1 MKHLLLREINQ
12 LRTVSIMLAMAAF
25 SFTAAPAA
33 AVTQFAGNGHL
44 YEFVATNR
52 SWQGA
57 LAAAAAAAATPIA
70 GYTAHLVTIT
80 SQAEDDFLK
89 TLTGSATFVWAAGTD
104 EDVEGTWKWAA
115 GPEAGQTFFIFGTGS
130 VGFFNWNAGEPNNVG
145 TEDYLHFKANA
156 GNWNDIFSTF
166 PSGGYVVEYSLN
178 SGAVPEPASWAMLLG
193 GLGVVGTAL
202 RRRGSRKTVA
212 A

>member
-25 SFTAAPAA
+25 SLTAAPAA

>member
-1 MKHLLLREINQ
+1 MLLKKSALMA
-12 LRTVSIMLAMAAF
+12 VSALGLLA
-25 SFTAAPAA
+25 TPAS

-44 YEFVATNR
+44 YEFVATNL

-57 LAAAAAAAATPIA
+57 LAAAAAATPIA

-80 SQAEDDFLK
+80 SQGEDDFIK
-89 TLTGSATFVWAAGTD
+89 TLTGSTTFVWAAGTD

-115 GPEAGQTFFIFGTGS
+115 GPEAGQTFFIFGSGP
-130 VGFFNWNAGEPNNVG
+130 VGFANWNAGEPNNVG
-145 TEDYLHFKANA
+145 TEDYLHVKANT
-156 GNWNDIFSTF
+156 GDWNDIFSTF

-178 SGAVPEPASWAMLLG
+178 AGAIPEPASWALLVG
-193 GLGVVGTAL
+193 GLGLVGTAL
-202 RRRGSRKTVA
+202 RRRSSRKTVA

>member
-1 MKHLLLREINQ
+1 M
-12 LRTVSIMLAMAAF
+12 RTVSIMLAMAAF
-25 SFTAAPAA
+25 SLTAAPAA

-44 YEFVATNR
+44 YEFVATNL

-57 LAAAAAAAATPIA
+57 LAAAAAATPIA
-70 GYTAHLVTIT
+70 GYTAHLVTVT

-130 VGFFNWNAGEPNNVG
+130 VGFSNWNAGEPNNVG

-156 GNWNDIFSTF
+156 GNWKDIFSTF
-166 PSGGYVVEYSLN
+166 PSGGYVVE
-178 SGAVPEPASWAMLLG
+178 
-193 GLGVVGTAL
+193 
-202 RRRGSRKTVA
+202 
-212 A
+212 

>member
-1 MKHLLLREINQ
+1 
-12 LRTVSIMLAMAAF
+12 MLAMAAF
-25 SFTAAPAA
+25 SLTAAPAA

-44 YEFVATNR
+44 YEFVATNL

-57 LAAAAAAAATPIA
+57 LAAAAAATPTA

>member
-1 MKHLLLREINQ
+1 MKRLILRGINKV
-12 LRTVSIMLAMAAF
+12 RTVSITLATAAF
-25 SFTAAPAA
+25 SLTAVPAA

-44 YEFVATNR
+44 YEFVATDL

-57 LAAAAAAAATPIA
+57 LAAAAAATPIT

-130 VGFFNWNAGEPNNVG
+130 VGFSNWNAGEPNNVG

>member
-1 MKHLLLREINQ
+1 M
-12 LRTVSIMLAMAAF
+12 RTVSIMLAMAAF
-25 SFTAAPAA
+25 SLTAAPAA

>member
-1 MKHLLLREINQ
+1 M
-12 LRTVSIMLAMAAF
+12 RTVSITLATAAF
-25 SFTAAPAA
+25 SLTAAPAA
-33 AVTQFAGNGHL
+33 TVTQFAGNGHL
-44 YEFVATNR
+44 YEFVATNL

-57 LAAAAAAAATPIA
+57 LAAAAAATPIT

-130 VGFFNWNAGEPNNVG
+130 VGFSNWNAGEPNNVG

>member
-1 MKHLLLREINQ
+1 MLLNKSALMA
-12 LRTVSIMLAMAAF
+12 VSALGLL
-25 SFTAAPAA
+25 AAPAS

-44 YEFVATNR
+44 YEFVAINL

-57 LAAAAAAAATPIA
+57 LAAAAAATPIA

-80 SQAEDDFLK
+80 SQGEDDFIK

-115 GPEAGQTFFIFGTGS
+115 GPEAGQTFFVFGGGP
-130 VGFFNWNAGEPNNVG
+130 VGFANWNAGEPNNVG
-145 TEDYLHFKANA
+145 AEDYLHVKANT

-178 SGAVPEPASWAMLLG
+178 AGAIPEPASWALLVG
-193 GLGVVGTAL
+193 GLGLVGTAL
-202 RRRGSRKTVA
+202 RRRSGRKTVA

>member
-1 MKHLLLREINQ
+1 MKDLILRRINQ
-12 LRTVSIMLAMAAF
+12 VRTVSIMLAMAAF
-25 SFTAAPAA
+25 SLTAAPAA

-44 YEFVATNR
+44 YEFVATNL

-57 LAAAAAAAATPIA
+57 LAAAAAATPIA

-130 VGFFNWNAGEPNNVG
+130 VGLSNWNAGEPNNVG

>member
-1 MKHLLLREINQ
+1 MKRLISRGINQ
-12 LRTVSIMLAMAAF
+12 VRTVSIMLAMAAF
-25 SFTAAPAA
+25 GLTAVPAA

-44 YEFVATNR
+44 YEFVATDL

-57 LAAAAAAAATPIA
+57 LAAAAAATPIA

-130 VGFFNWNAGEPNNVG
+130 VGFSNWNAGEPNNVG

>member
-1 MKHLLLREINQ
+1 MLLKKSALMA
-12 LRTVSIMLAMAAF
+12 VSALGLMAAPV
-25 SFTAAPAA
+25 S

-44 YEFVATNR
+44 YEFVASNL

-57 LAAAAAAAATPIA
+57 LAAAAAATPIA

-80 SQAEDDFLK
+80 SQGEDDFLK

-115 GPEAGQTFFIFGTGS
+115 GPEAGQTFFIFDSGP
-130 VGFFNWNAGEPNNVG
+130 VGFSNWNAGEPNNVG
-145 TEDYLHFKANA
+145 AEDYLHFKANT

-178 SGAVPEPASWAMLLG
+178 AGTIPEPASWALLVG
-193 GLGVVGTAL
+193 GLGLVGTAL
-202 RRRGSRKTVA
+202 RRRSGRKTVA

>member
-1 MKHLLLREINQ
+1 MLLKKSALI
-12 LRTVSIMLAMAAF
+12 AA
-25 SFTAAPAA
+25 SALGLLAAPAA
-33 AVTQFAGNGHL
+33 AVTQYAGNGHF
-44 YEFVATNR
+44 YEFVAVNL

-57 LAAAAAAAATPIA
+57 LAAAAGATPIA

-80 SQAEDDFLK
+80 SLGEDNFVK
-89 TLTGSATFVWAAGTD
+89 ALTGPATFVWAAGTD

-130 VGFFNWNAGEPNNVG
+130 VGFSNWDAGEPNNIG
-145 TEDYLHFKANA
+145 SEDYLHFKAND

-178 SGAVPEPASWAMLLG
+178 SSAVPEPASWAMLLG

>member
-1 MKHLLLREINQ
+1 MLLKKSALI
-12 LRTVSIMLAMAAF
+12 AA
-25 SFTAAPAA
+25 SALGLLAAPSA
-33 AVTQFAGNGHL
+33 AVTQFSGNGHL
-44 YEFVATNR
+44 YEFVATNL

-57 LAAAAAAAATPIA
+57 LAAAAAATPIA

-80 SQAEDDFLK
+80 SQGEDDFLK

-104 EDVEGTWKWAA
+104 EDAEGTWKWAA
-115 GPEAGQTFFIFGTGS
+115 GPEAGQTFFLFGGGP
-130 VGFFNWNAGEPNNVG
+130 VGFSNWNAGEPNNVG
-145 TEDYLHFKANA
+145 AEDYLHFKANT

-178 SGAVPEPASWAMLLG
+178 SGTIPEPASWAMLLG

-202 RRRGSRKTVA
+202 RRRSSRKTVA

>member
-1 MKHLLLREINQ
+1 MKRLISRGINQ
-12 LRTVSIMLAMAAF
+12 VRTVSIMLAMAAF
-25 SFTAAPAA
+25 GLTAAPAA

-44 YEFVATNR
+44 YEFVATDL

-57 LAAAAAAAATPIA
+57 LAAAAAATPIA

-80 SQAEDDFLK
+80 SQAEDDFLM

-130 VGFFNWNAGEPNNVG
+130 VGFSNWNAGEPNNVG
-145 TEDYLHFKANA
+145 AEDYLHFKANA